1 MAFVD
6 NRPPEPAGVTG
17 RDDDDNAAGLLD
29 DNKSP
34 NTPVGSGD
42 ASPLS
47 SSGDTNT
54 AARNNG
60 PVRAT
65 LSDRKPP
72 RPPSQ

>member
-1 MAFVD
+1 MFVD
-6 NRPPEPAGVTG
+6 NRPPEPAGVIG
-17 RDDDDNAAGLLD
+17 RDDDDSAAWLLG

-34 NTPVGSGD
+34 NTPVGNAD
-42 ASPLS
+42 ASSLS

-54 AARNNG
+54 AARNNR

-72 RPPSQ
+72 RPPPQ